1 MILKQ
6 LMRKRIFREEII
18 KLIYQDI
25 FGGEIN
31 FEEIPSEISQTFFDL
46 REKYQDLDLIISTNL
61 NNWTIDRLNYVDL
74 AIIRY
79 ATYEIKYLKT
89 PYQVAI
95 NEALEITKI
104 YSNLDDDLA
113 KKFNNRLLENIRIYL
128 EKHSD

>member
-6 LMRKRIFREEII
+6 IMKKRTIREEII

-31 FEEIPSEISQTFFDL
+31 FEEIPSEINQTFFDL
-46 REKYQDLDLIISTNL
+46 RQKYQDLDLIISSNL
-61 NNWTIDRLNYVDL
+61 SNWTIDRLNYVDL

-79 ATYEIKYLKT
+79 ATYEMKYLKT

-128 EKHSD
+128 EKHSG

>member
-1 MILKQ
+1 MK
-6 LMRKRIFREEII
+6 KRTFREEII

-31 FEEIPSEISQTFFDL
+31 LEEMPSEINQTFFDL
-46 REKYQDLDLIISTNL
+46 REKYQDLDLIISSNL
-61 NNWTIDRLNYVDL
+61 SNWTIDRLNYVDL

-79 ATYEIKYLKT
+79 ATYEMKYLKT

-128 EKHSD
+128 EKHSG

>member
-6 LMRKRIFREEII
+6 IMKKRTIREEII

-31 FEEIPSEISQTFFDL
+31 FEEIPSEINQTFFDL
-46 REKYQDLDLIISTNL
+46 REKYQDLDLIISSNL
-61 NNWTIDRLNYVDL
+61 SNWTIDRLNYVDL

-79 ATYEIKYLKT
+79 ATYEMKYLKT

-128 EKHSD
+128 EKHSG

>member
-6 LMRKRIFREEII
+6 QMKKRIFREEII

>member
-1 MILKQ
+1 MK
-6 LMRKRIFREEII
+6 KRTIREEII

-31 FEEIPSEISQTFFDL
+31 FEEIPSEINQTFFDL
-46 REKYQDLDLIISTNL
+46 REKYQDLDLIISANL
-61 NNWTIDRLNYVDL
+61 SNWTIDRLNYVDL

-79 ATYEIKYLKT
+79 ATYEMKYLKT

-128 EKHSD
+128 EKHSG

>member
-6 LMRKRIFREEII
+6 LMKKRTFREEII

-31 FEEIPSEISQTFFDL
+31 SEEIPSEINQTFFDL
-46 REKYQDLDLIISTNL
+46 REKYQDLDLIISSNL
-61 NNWTIDRLNYVDL
+61 SNWTIDRLNYVDL

-79 ATYEIKYLKT
+79 ATYEMKYLKT

-113 KKFNNRLLENIRIYL
+113 KKFNNRLLENIRFYL
-128 EKHSD
+128 EKQSG

>member
-1 MILKQ
+1 MK
-6 LMRKRIFREEII
+6 KRTIREEII

-31 FEEIPSEISQTFFDL
+31 FEEIPSEINQTFFDL
-46 REKYQDLDLIISTNL
+46 RQKYQDLDLIISSNL
-61 NNWTIDRLNYVDL
+61 SNWTIDRLNYVDL

-79 ATYEIKYLKT
+79 ATYEMKYLKT

-128 EKHSD
+128 EKHSG

>member
-25 FGGEIN
+25 FSGEIN

>member
-6 LMRKRIFREEII
+6 LMKKRTFREEII

-31 FEEIPSEISQTFFDL
+31 LEDIPSEINQTFFDL
-46 REKYQDLDLIISTNL
+46 REKYQDLDLIISSNL
-61 NNWTIDRLNYVDL
+61 SNWTIDRLNYVDL

-79 ATYEIKYLKT
+79 AAYEMKYLKT

-128 EKHSD
+128 EKHSG

>member
-1 MILKQ
+1 MK
-6 LMRKRIFREEII
+6 KRTIREEII

-31 FEEIPSEISQTFFDL
+31 FEEIPSEINQTFFDL
-46 REKYQDLDLIISTNL
+46 REKYQDLDLIISSNL
-61 NNWTIDRLNYVDL
+61 SNWTIDRLNYVDL

-79 ATYEIKYLKT
+79 ATYEMKYLKT

-128 EKHSD
+128 EKHSG

>member
-6 LMRKRIFREEII
+6 LMKKRTFREEII

-31 FEEIPSEISQTFFDL
+31 SEEIPSEINQTFFDL
-46 REKYQDLDLIISTNL
+46 REKYQDLDLIISSNL
-61 NNWTIDRLNYVDL
+61 SNWTIDRLNYVDL

-79 ATYEIKYLKT
+79 ATYEMKYLKT

-113 KKFNNRLLENIRIYL
+113 KKFNNRLLENIRFYL
-128 EKHSD
+128 EKHSG

>member
-6 LMRKRIFREEII
+6 LMKKRTFREEII

-31 FEEIPSEISQTFFDL
+31 LEEMPSEINQTFFDL
-46 REKYQDLDLIISTNL
+46 REKYQDLDLIISSNL
-61 NNWTIDRLNYVDL
+61 SNWTIDRLNYVDL

-79 ATYEIKYLKT
+79 ATYEMKYLKT

-128 EKHSD
+128 EKHSG

>member
-1 MILKQ
+1 MK
-6 LMRKRIFREEII
+6 KRTFREEII

-31 FEEIPSEISQTFFDL
+31 LEEMQSEINQTFFDL
-46 REKYQDLDLIISTNL
+46 REKYQDLDLIISSNL
-61 NNWTIDRLNYVDL
+61 SNWTIDRLNYVDL

-79 ATYEIKYLKT
+79 ATYEMKYLKT

-128 EKHSD
+128 EKHSG

>member
-6 LMRKRIFREEII
+6 LMKKRTFREEII

-31 FEEIPSEISQTFFDL
+31 LEDIPSEINQTFFDL
-46 REKYQDLDLIISTNL
+46 REKYQDLDLIISSNL
-61 NNWTIDRLNYVDL
+61 SNWTIDRLNYVDL

-79 ATYEIKYLKT
+79 ATYEMKYLKT

-128 EKHSD
+128 EKHSG

>member
-6 LMRKRIFREEII
+6 LMKKRTFREEII

-31 FEEIPSEISQTFFDL
+31 LEEMQSEINQTFFDL
-46 REKYQDLDLIISTNL
+46 REKYQDLDLIISSNL
-61 NNWTIDRLNYVDL
+61 SNWTIDRLNYVDL

-79 ATYEIKYLKT
+79 ATYEMKYLKT

-128 EKHSD
+128 EKHSG

>member
-6 LMRKRIFREEII
+6 LMKKRTIREEII

-31 FEEIPSEISQTFFDL
+31 FEEIPSEINQTFFDL
-46 REKYQDLDLIISTNL
+46 REKYQDLDLIISANL
-61 NNWTIDRLNYVDL
+61 SNWTIDRLNYVDL

-79 ATYEIKYLKT
+79 ATYEMKYLKT

-128 EKHSD
+128 EKHSG

>member
-6 LMRKRIFREEII
+6 LMKKRTFREEII

-31 FEEIPSEISQTFFDL
+31 SEEIPSEINQTFFDL
-46 REKYQDLDLIISTNL
+46 REKYQDLDLIISSNL
-61 NNWTIDRLNYVDL
+61 SNWTIDRLNYVDL

-79 ATYEIKYLKT
+79 ATYEMKYLKT

-128 EKHSD
+128 EKQSG